1 MNGLCSSCQRA
12 IEGDQVLLSQE
23 GELLCPQCNDQDE
36 LLRMDRRAAA
46 NIKKSAY
53 SAIGMALL
61 SYIVNPFFIVT
72 VAAIS
77 GAVYTIS
84 SFRADNERFSKH
96 VAHLRG
102 VLLLCAYA
110 AITLTVLRFT
120 WPFIA
125 SAIL

>member
-61 SYIVNPFFIVT
+61 SYIFNPFFIVT